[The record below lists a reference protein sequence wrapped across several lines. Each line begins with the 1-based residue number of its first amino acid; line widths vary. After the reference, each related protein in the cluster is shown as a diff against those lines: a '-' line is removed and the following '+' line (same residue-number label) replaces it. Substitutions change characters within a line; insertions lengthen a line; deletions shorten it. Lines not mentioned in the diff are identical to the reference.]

1 MFKKFKRLHGTNLIL
16 ISIQAN
22 NFLKRIKNII
32 EEI

>member
-1 MFKKFKRLHGTNLIL
+1 MFKKFNRLHGTNLIL